1 MSAELTSPLFIGFI
15 IDAVLAK
22 DQNEIN
28 RLVIIWMSITVGSSI
43 LNGLQAWLMKLLSA
57 KIGFRMRQELY
68 ENIMRK
74 DIEFFDENKTG
85 ALMSRLQEDI

>member
-1 MSAELTSPLFIGFI
+1 MSAELASPLFIGFI